1 MADLMRGTDIPLTF
15 RNLPEGITIKRLDI
29 SQNDNIVITKT
40 GEDFTIEDNVGVV
53 ELTQADTLK
62 LDATRL
68 CEIQLSYHNSDGK
81 AKRTYITVVP
91 ASKILY
97 NGEI

>member
-1 MADLMRGTDIPLTF
+1 MSFVQKTWVDRISEYPN
-15 RNLPEGITIKRLDI
+15 RRTI
-29 SQNDNIVITKT
+29 NDGVITKT

-62 LDATRL
+62 LDETRL
-68 CEIQLSYHNSDGK
+68 CEIQLSYRNADGK

>member
-62 LDATRL
+62 LDEARL
-68 CEIQLSYHNSDGK
+68 CEIQLSYRNADGK
-81 AKRTYITVVP
+81 AKRTYITAVP